1 MEFLILSSL
10 SFDLSFPTSFR
21 FLERYMRMLGE
32 DQSVMMMSLFLME
45 LALIE
50 LRMIQYPS
58 SIIAAAALCQS
69 YKMITRKLH
78 PEALDCEKKIESHIK
93 ESLGVT
99 KDSDSLQKF
108 IFCCKELQI
117 LHVRSLT
124 SSLQA
129 VRKKYQAPEYSMIH
143 PYIFI

>member
-32 DQSVMMMSLFLME
+32 DPSVMMISLFLME
-45 LALIE
+45 LSLVE
-50 LRMIQYPS
+50 VRMIQYPS
-58 SIIAAAALCQS
+58 SILAAAALCQS
-69 YKMITRKLH
+69 YKMITKRLH
-78 PEALDCEKKIESHIK
+78 PDMHDCEKKIENHIR

-99 KDSDSLQKF
+99 KDSESLEKF
-108 IFCCKELQI
+108 VFCCKELQF
-117 LHVRSLT
+117 LHVHSLT

-129 VRKKYQAPEYSMIH
+129 VRKKYQAPEFSIVH
-143 PYIFI
+143 PYVFI